1 MFFFNSGQISWVLI
15 FFTWPQILSRLIF
28 NKFSLSFNQ
37 EVFQMIRASLDYS
50 GSEIHCIS

>member
-37 EVFQMIRASLDYS
+37 EFFQMIRASLDYS